1 MLLSLFSFFHN
12 LIAIMLGRLNM
23 SVDECIKVYEE
34 LMRSIFGLKAH
45 RLPISASANIKAQY
59 DSKRVKT
66 AIEKVLREHDLPE
79 DSLLNDG
86 TECRCRVY
94 VPIVMPLN
102 NTDPSSRFVCCVAKV
117 TKNAALIRSYNQNL
131 HDNIR
136 ATICQ
141 AALATAAATSYFEPF
156 AIGSNQYVDGAL
168 RNNNPVTQVEVEAQH
183 LWCSD
188 QVELKSLVKCF
199 LSIGTG
205 TPAKEALSY
214 NPYKLIHN
222 LISLATDTE
231 AVHKSFQERWRR
243 QLNEKRLFRFN
254 VAQGLQ
260 NVDLSDYKKQDIIT
274 KATDEYMD
282 ERDQQVKLQA
292 CAENLMEKE
301 CTYDKIFSPNL
312 SSGS

>member
-1 MLLSLFSFFHN
+1 M
-12 LIAIMLGRLNM
+12 
-23 SVDECIKVYEE
+23 
-34 LMRSIFGLKAH
+34 
-45 RLPISASANIKAQY
+45 
-59 DSKRVKT
+59 T
-66 AIEKVLREHDLPE
+66 AVR
-79 DSLLNDG
+79 
-86 TECRCRVY
+86 
-94 VPIVMPLN
+94 
-102 NTDPSSRFVCCVAKV
+102 
-117 TKNAALIRSYNQNL
+117 IRSYNRNL
-131 HDNIR
+131 HDDIP

-141 AALATAAATSYFEPF
+141 AALATAAATSYFEPV
-156 AIGSNQYVDGAL
+156 AIGPCQYVDGAL
-168 RNNNPVTQVEVEAQH
+168 RNNNPVTQVEAEAQH

-222 LISLATDTE
+222 LKSLVTDTE
-231 AVHKSFQERWRR
+231 AAHKSFQERWRR
-243 QLNEKRLFRFN
+243 QLNEKRFIRFN

-260 NVDLSDYKKQDIIT
+260 NVDLANYKKQGTIT
-274 KATDEYMD
+274 EATDEYMD
-282 ERDQQVKLQA
+282 EGDQQIKLQA